1 MYNEQYPGAE
11 VIILLLTALL
21 MDVRVLR
28 TGLFISIIAL
38 VLALLFR
45 EMDWQH
51 ADTMVNISIGA
62 TALFLILVII
72 DVIRNDKSRV
82 TKAVWIAAILIPA
95 LIIFYFLLKLALLLV
110 LVVGVIYL
118 FRRGRKKF

>member
-1 MYNEQYPGAE
+1 
-11 VIILLLTALL
+11 

-28 TGLFISIIAL
+28 TGLFVSIIAL

-72 DVIRNDKSRV
+72 DVVRNDKSRV